1 VPSPAELA
9 GVVARLPRAL
19 SLARRYGR
27 PPAVMY
33 FGESPGDDLLAT
45 AVLRQWRLTHGS
57 RAAYLTRYPELFSGN
72 DDVAF
77 TASYDPLLAGAF
89 QLLGAP
95 RVRLAYHRFDA
106 GTTEAS
112 PPLAH
117 M

>member
-1 VPSPAELA
+1 
-9 GVVARLPRAL
+9 
-19 SLARRYGR
+19 
-27 PPAVMY
+27 MY